1 MTPPVFVSV
10 IEGHGEV
17 EAFRVLLNVVV
28 NALGASAYPSIAK
41 PIRVPKGTLVNATG
55 ELERYAAMAINIGG
69 PAAKLFVLLDA
80 DDSCPAELGPQ
91 LLGRAAARFP
101 HCPISVNVANRE
113 YESWFIASAGSIAG
127 HIGTTT
133 PLLIP
138 ANVEGI
144 RDAKGWVRRYL
155 AAGQYRERIHQPA
168 FSSRIDV
175 PLARSRSQ
183 SCDRFCREVER
194 LLAA

>member
-1 MTPPVFVSV
+1 MMPPVFVSV

-17 EAFRVLLNVVV
+17 EAFRVLMNVVV
-28 NALGASAYPSIAK
+28 NALGAGVYPSITK
-41 PIRVPKGTLVNATG
+41 PIRVPKGTLVNADRA
-55 ELERYAAMAINIGG
+55 LEHYAAMAINAGG

-91 LLGRAAARFP
+91 LLRRAVARFP
-101 HCPISVNVANRE
+101 HCPISVSVANRE
-113 YESWFIASAGSIAG
+113 YESWFIASAASIAR
-127 HIGTTT
+127 HTGTTT
-133 PLLIP
+133 LTIP
-138 ANVEGI
+138 ANIEDI
-144 RDAKGWVRRYL
+144 RDAKGWVRRNL
-155 AAGQYRERIHQPA
+155 AAGQYKERIDQPA

-183 SCDRFCREVER
+183 SFDRFCREVER